1 MERVI
6 TKICKQAWEKEVDK
20 KKGKH
25 SVNWLL
31 GQANNMHM
39 VRADPKDERIADDCD
54 DEPVSVCDLND
65 RLILGH
71 CWLG

>member
-1 MERVI
+1 ME
-6 TKICKQAWEKEVDK
+6 K

-31 GQANNMHM
+31 GQANNMYM
-39 VRADPKDERIADDCD
+39 VRADPKDEQIADDCD

-65 RLILGH
+65 RVVLGH
-71 CWLG
+71 RRLG